1 MDRVHYECTVT
12 ETNGWDLALVIQNSV
27 KRKKKTHLARFLD
40 PVRLQ
45 VCSVFESDF
54 FFSVFSD
61 AMAF

>member
-1 MDRVHYECTVT
+1 MGPGTSDT
-12 ETNGWDLALVIQNSV
+12 EFSEEEE
-27 KRKKKTHLARFLD
+27 KTHLARFLD

-54 FFSVFSD
+54 FFFSVFSD